1 MPSRQR
7 VMGRYFYME
16 YKISDYDY
24 ITSAIGNG
32 IFSGLTMGQLWSC
45 ILLSKNREQLDA
57 AITAAIKLQEISR
70 G

>member
-1 MPSRQR
+1 
-7 VMGRYFYME
+7 ME

-32 IFSGLTMGQLWSC
+32 IFSGLSMDQLWSC

>member
-1 MPSRQR
+1 
-7 VMGRYFYME
+7 ME
-16 YKISDYDY
+16 YNISDYDY
-24 ITSAIGNG
+24 IASAIGNG
-32 IFSGLTMGQLWSC
+32 IFSGLSMDQLWSC

>member
-24 ITSAIGNG
+24 ITNAIGNG
-32 IFSGLTMGQLWSC
+32 IFSGLSMDQLWSC

>member
-32 IFSGLTMGQLWSC
+32 IFSGLTINQIWSC
-45 ILLSKNREQLDA
+45 ISLSKNREQLDA

>member
-1 MPSRQR
+1 
-7 VMGRYFYME
+7 ME

-24 ITSAIGNG
+24 IASAIGNG
-32 IFSGLTMGQLWSC
+32 IFSGLSMDQLWSC

-57 AITAAIKLQEISR
+57 AITAVIKLQEISR

>member
-32 IFSGLTMGQLWSC
+32 IFSGLSMDQLWSC